1 MKIHLT
7 SKQWSRAKVRL
18 PKSVIV
24 ARSKSKKVR
33 VAKGKPR

>member
-18 PKSVIV
+18 PKSVII
-24 ARSKSKKVR
+24 AKSKSKKVR
-33 VAKGKPR
+33 VGKRKVT